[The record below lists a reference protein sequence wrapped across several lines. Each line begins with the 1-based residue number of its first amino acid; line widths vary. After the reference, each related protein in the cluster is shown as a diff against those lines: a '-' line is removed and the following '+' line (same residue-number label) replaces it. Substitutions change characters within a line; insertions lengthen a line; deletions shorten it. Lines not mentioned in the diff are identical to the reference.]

1 MFQTCVNELAYGA
14 VQAPLSVIQNIDLN
28 FVHSDRIIGDDSRLR
43 SDLKLAM
50 AVQRQMLPRNT
61 KQLTTI
67 RYAGTSTAAWEIGGD
82 YYDFLD
88 LGHSSLG
95 FLLADV
101 SGKGVA
107 AALLMANLQAS
118 IRCEC
123 ARGFRDLNAML
134 QRVNAHFFE
143 STLPAQYATLFFGQ
157 YDDRTRRLDYINCGQ
172 QPAIILR
179 ADRSMERLETTA
191 LPLGMVRAWTG
202 EKKTVQL
209 RRGDSLFVCSDGVI
223 ESGLESGYE
232 FGEEGLISVI
242 AATPD
247 QDVELAV
254 ARIAQAARLFVP
266 NGPADDMTIV
276 GMRVV

>member
-1 MFQTCVNELAYGA
+1 MFETFVNEAAHSA
-14 VQAPLSVIQNIDLN
+14 VRAPLAVIQNIDLN
-28 FVHSDRIIGDDSRLR
+28 FVHSDRIISDDSRLS
-43 SDLKLAM
+43 SDLKLAK

-67 RYAGTSTAAWEIGGD
+67 SYAGMSSAAWGIGGD

-88 LGHSSLG
+88 LGHSLLG
-95 FLLADV
+95 FLLGDV
-101 SGKGVA
+101 SGIGVA

-123 ARGFRDLNAML
+123 AGGFRDLGSML
-134 QRVNAHFFE
+134 QRVNAHFFG

-179 ADRSMERLETTA
+179 GDRSIERLETTG
-191 LPLGMVRAWTG
+191 LPLGMVKGWTG
-202 EKKTVQL
+202 EKKTGQL
-209 RRGDSLFVCSDGVI
+209 RCGDSLFVCSDGVI
-223 ESGLESGYE
+223 EAGLESGCE

-242 AATPD
+242 AANPD

-254 ARIAQAARLFVP
+254 ERITHAARLYAP
-266 NGPADDMTIV
+266 NGPADDMTIA